1 MQLFVHRLFSFRP
14 CKPRNPLLRLACGL
28 MGLAVLVLLVVF
40 GLFIGLGMLLFA
52 AARRL
57 SRPTAPAA
65 APAAAPADPNA
76 IEGEYTVVAKA
87 NEPTLS
93 LR

>member
-1 MQLFVHRLFSFRP
+1 MQFFVHRLFSFRP

-28 MGLAVLVLLVVF
+28 MGLAVLVLLVGF

-57 SRPTAPAA
+57 SRPRPIVAA
-65 APAAAPADPNA
+65 ADPNA
-76 IEGEYTVVAKA
+76 IEGEYTVVSKA
-87 NEPTLS
+87 SEPSLS

>member
-1 MQLFVHRLFSFRP
+1 MQFFVHRLFSFRP
-14 CKPRNPLLRLACGL
+14 CKPRSPLLKLACGL
-28 MGLAVLVLLVVF
+28 MGLVVLMLLVVF

-57 SRPTAPAA
+57 SRPRPVIAA
-65 APAAAPADPNA
+65 ADPNA
-76 IEGEYTVVAKA
+76 LDGEYTVVSKA
-87 NEPTLS
+87 SQPTLS

>member
-1 MQLFVHRLFSFRP
+1 MQFFVHRLFSFRP
-14 CKPRNPLLRLACGL
+14 CKPRSPLLKLACGL
-28 MGLAVLVLLVVF
+28 MGLVVLMLLVVF

-57 SRPTAPAA
+57 SRPRAIAA
-65 APAAAPADPNA
+65 ATDPNA
-76 IEGEYTVVAKA
+76 LEGEYTVVSKA
-87 NEPTLS
+87 TAPTLS

>member
-1 MQLFVHRLFSFRP
+1 MQFFVHRLFSFRP
-14 CKPRNPLLRLACGL
+14 CKPRSPLLRLACGL
-28 MGLAVLVLLVVF
+28 MGLAVLMLLVVF

-57 SRPTAPAA
+57 SGPRRAVAPS
-65 APAAAPADPNA
+65 DPNA
-76 IEGEYTVVAKA
+76 LQGEYTVVSKPA
-87 NEPTLS
+87 EPTLS